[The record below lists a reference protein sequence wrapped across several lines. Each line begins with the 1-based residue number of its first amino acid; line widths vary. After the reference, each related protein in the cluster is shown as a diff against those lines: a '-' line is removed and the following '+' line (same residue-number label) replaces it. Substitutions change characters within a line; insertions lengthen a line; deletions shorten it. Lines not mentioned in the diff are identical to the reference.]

1 MQPSTLDSRPS
12 PHSDNEVLVRV
23 EGVSKKFCR
32 SLKRSLWYG
41 VCDIAGELSPFGRRP
56 RSVERRVSSDESLAA
71 ARSRASGVEPSTLD
85 SGPSTHDHDGLRS
98 GEFWA
103 VNDVSFELRRGECLG
118 LIGHNGAGKTTLLK
132 MLNGLI
138 KPDTGRIEMNGRVGA
153 LIALGAGF
161 NPVLTGRENIYI
173 YGSILGLERREID
186 DIFDQIIDFAEIR
199 EFIDMPVQSYSS
211 GMAVRLGFAVA
222 SSLRPDILLLDEVL
236 AVGDIGFVVK
246 CLNRLRDIAS
256 DSAVILVSHNMQSIS
271 GFCSRV
277 VMLERGHE
285 VIDTD
290 NVTAAIDR
298 YYESAE
304 LNMSEAGTGD
314 VKLLGCELCDAD
326 QSTDGSVCTH
336 KTICVCFEVSREIT
350 GTECQID
357 ITDRSGVPIVGV
369 PVMESPDRK
378 RLFAPGSHRIT
389 ASLDCS
395 DLSSGNY
402 QCTLV
407 FRDARNL
414 KIYNRTQGVGVF
426 RIHGQKYHGARVVRP
441 VIQ

>member
-1 MQPSTLDSRPS
+1 MNSGPPAESSSIATG
-12 PHSDNEVLVRV
+12 SDEVLVRV
-23 EGVSKKFCR
+23 DGVSKKFCR

-41 VCDIAGELSPFGRRP
+41 VCDIAGELNPFARHGSRDTDYKKYSATGSAESGNDQVAFSESPQVTSP
-56 RSVERRVSSDESLAA
+56 
-71 ARSRASGVEPSTLD
+71 P
-85 SGPSTHDHDGLRS
+85 LRD

-161 NPVLTGRENIYI
+161 NPILTGRENIYI
-173 YGSILGLERREID
+173 YGSVLGLDRREINSIID
-186 DIFDQIIDFAEIR
+186 EIIDFAEIR

-246 CLNRLRDIAS
+246 CLNRLRDLAS

-277 VMLERGHE
+277 VMLEKGCE
-285 VIDTD
+285 VMDTN

-298 YYESAE
+298 YHESAE
-304 LNMSEAGTGD
+304 VNVSQAGTGE
-314 VKLLGCELCDAD
+314 VKLFNCDILATGQSIGGSLC
-326 QSTDGSVCTH
+326 TGH
-336 KTICVCFEVSREIT
+336 TISICFEVSRKIN
-350 GTECQID
+350 GTECQINICD
-357 ITDRSGVPIVGV
+357 GSGIAIVGV
-369 PVMESPDRK
+369 PVMELADRK
-378 RLFAPGSHRIT
+378 RVFAPGRHQI
-389 ASLDCS
+389 AISLDCS
-395 DLSSGNY
+395 DLNAGHY
-402 QCTLV
+402 HCTLV
-407 FRDARNL
+407 FRDPHSL
-414 KIYNRTQGVGVF
+414 KIYNRTQGVGLF
-426 RIHGQKYHGARVVRP
+426 RMAAEKCYGARIVRP
-441 VIQ
+441 ATVLS